1 MKRTASDAAGHDVLR
16 YETLNKKYES
26 MDISHRQHVD
36 RSNLDRNKLQNE
48 VTKLR
53 TKYARL
59 STKSEIYDMI
69 EMEEIRVKYQ
79 KISQEVHDLL
89 SKNARLSEEIKRKER
104 EWEVRYQK
112 ETKRCEGLVGQ
123 VKWLSEQVSVT
134 PHYYSDNSSERLH
147 VFGPAG
153 RGTDDDWGHRTGSKK
168 CVNN

>member
-1 MKRTASDAAGHDVLR
+1 MKRTASDAAGRDVLR

-48 VTKLR
+48 VIKLR

-104 EWEVRYQK
+104 E
-112 ETKRCEGLVGQ
+112 
-123 VKWLSEQVSVT
+123 
-134 PHYYSDNSSERLH
+134 
-147 VFGPAG
+147 
-153 RGTDDDWGHRTGSKK
+153 
-168 CVNN
+168 